1 MANALVPDMARE
13 PRSPLG
19 FARQSSA
26 RCLLD
31 TCGRDS
37 DVVTT
42 PPKVRRSWHRG
53 LHTPVARVA
62 VFDLDRTL
70 IPGAS
75 AVALLRELAARKL
88 VTRQDV
94 VRAGLEHALYRRRG
108 STDAQMERAR
118 RRGLSIVAG
127 MECEPLLAA
136 ADVVASSLVPTV
148 CPAARFLLDRHLN
161 SGDFCVL
168 LSSSPQEL
176 VERVGRLLG
185 MHRSIGTRATVA
197 NGRYTGGLDRSP
209 CYGPGKLEA
218 LRLAL
223 GDADLQEAFAYAD
236 SASDLALL
244 RACGH
249 PVAVNP
255 DRTLHRVARQEGWP
269 ILVLG

>member
-1 MANALVPDMARE
+1 
-13 PRSPLG
+13 
-19 FARQSSA
+19 
-26 RCLLD
+26 
-31 TCGRDS
+31 
-37 DVVTT
+37 VVTT

-75 AVALLRELAARKL
+75 SVALVRELAARKL
-88 VTRQDV
+88 VTRHHV
-94 VRAGLEHALYRRRG
+94 VRAGLEHVIYRRRG
-108 STDAQMERAR
+108 STDAQIERAR
-118 RRGLSIVAG
+118 RQGLSIVAG
-127 MECEPLLAA
+127 MECEPLLAV
-136 ADVVASSLVPTV
+136 ADVVAARLAPTV

-161 SGDFCVL
+161 ASDFCVL

-176 VERVGRLLG
+176 VERIGRLLG

-197 NGRYTGGLDRSP
+197 NGRYTGGLDRPP
-209 CYGPGKLEA
+209 CYGHGKLEA

-223 GDADLQEAFAYAD
+223 GDVDLHEAFAYAD
-236 SASDLALL
+236 SARDLALL
-244 RACGH
+244 HACGH